1 MTGTT
6 DSEGRPWRLLA
17 AMAARHGADHRF
29 DLIEAMRAVVEDAMG
44 PAVGVD
50 LAWSTTVI
58 RRSDDLERGRVREVA
73 GLAWPLAH
81 AAATDLEAVYLGG
94 NRASV
99 GPAPTGPDPQP
110 DPRAEPVHALLRF
123 PELPPGAATLACSVQ
138 LGALPGGCV
147 GADLARAAQGWLV
160 AAVEGIGA
168 ETGYVALDVAD
179 AFDAASS
186 WELAVGA
193 GPSARDVTRTV
204 WGYGWCTLLSPAH
217 LMRLGG
223 AERLAQVPGAVVL
236 VGPDNRVLVR
246 LGADPAAV
254 TAEQLAALRDVL
266 LPVLPA
272 GSRSLADYHALLAS
286 DPHVVS
292 PDYRL

>member
-1 MTGTT
+1 VTRTT
-6 DSEGRPWRLLA
+6 DSGGRPWRLLA
-17 AMAARHGADHRF
+17 AVAARHGADHRS
-29 DLIEAMRAVVEDAMG
+29 DLIEAMRAGVEDVIG

-58 RRSDDLERGRVREVA
+58 RRTDDLERGTVPEVV
-73 GLAWPLAH
+73 GLAWPWRTRQRPTSRRPMSAGTVRVSALRPAGWIRGPIAGRSRCTRCCASPTCRPARRRWPARCSWVPCS
-81 AAATDLEAVYLGG
+81 AAV
-94 NRASV
+94 S
-99 GPAPTGPDPQP
+99 APTFPGP
-110 DPRAEPVHALLRF
+110 PRAL
-123 PELPPGAATLACSVQ
+123 
-138 LGALPGGCV
+138 
-147 GADLARAAQGWLV
+147 LV
-160 AAVEGIGA
+160 AAAEGMGA
-168 ETGYVALDVAD
+168 ETGYVAD

-236 VGPDNRVLVR
+236 VGPDNRVLIR
-246 LGADPAAV
+246 LDADPAAV
-254 TAEQLAALRDVL
+254 TAEQLGALRDLL

-272 GSRSLADYHALLAS
+272 GSRSVADYRALLAS
-286 DPHVVS
+286 DPYVVS